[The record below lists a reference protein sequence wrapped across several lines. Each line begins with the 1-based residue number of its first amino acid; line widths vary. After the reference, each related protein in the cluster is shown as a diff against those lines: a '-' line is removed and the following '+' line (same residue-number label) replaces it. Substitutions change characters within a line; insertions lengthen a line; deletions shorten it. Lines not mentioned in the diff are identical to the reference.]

1 MQRKSEN
8 GITLISLVI
17 TIIIMLILA
26 GVVITFT
33 IGDNG
38 LIGKAKEAV
47 RNCQNGADYEQ
58 TVLGDFENKAN
69 NIINSDNTQTT
80 EPDIGKIRILEQ
92 GTIDTGVIENRKFKF
107 LTANFQNT
115 YTEEDHARFILYKIE
130 QSGSNEVAFYL
141 AGGNTFE
148 MTGNTYSFYVY
159 NAAGAGSGSA
169 RLYYWVIGGLEDK

>member
-1 MQRKSEN
+1 MSNTKNN

-38 LIGKAKEAV
+38 LIGRAKEAV
-47 RNCQNGADYEQ
+47 RNYQNAADYEQ
-58 TVLGDFENKAN
+58 TLLGDFTNEVN

-80 EPDIGKIRILEQ
+80 VPDMGKIRILEQ
-92 GTIDTGVIENRKFKF
+92 GTIDTGAVAGGKVKQ

-115 YTEEDHARFILYKIE
+115 YTEEDHARIIFYKCE
-130 QSGSNEVAFYL
+130 QTVPNTFAFYL
-141 AGGNTFE
+141 AGANVFE
-148 MTGNTYSFYVY
+148 ITGNTYSFYVF
-159 NAAGAGSGSA
+159 NGIGGGSGSA
-169 RLYYWVIGGLEDK
+169 RLYYWVIGGLEDE